1 MNFKVKY
8 HDDVPEYIRK
18 KAHEFFYSKALTEE
32 LDGIAVPCTDF
43 FNELTKIGF
52 RAIIHDYGYE
62 IIPLPLFIKQEL
74 EAYSGEVP
82 HLKQILRNALLQSG
96 LTVDEIEKYAPE
108 LVCNDGADTIK
119 AALCNYA
126 KSMPESFPDLRLYLI
141 SLLPNDASDATQSS
155 WNTDNGIIT
164 VRLEQE
170 YDKDAE
176 ERIYFDFTLF
186 TDNTPACSI
195 CFMDKDQLENVT
207 APVVSKEILTYA
219 LAMLKRH
226 SKERKDIWVEAMKMR
241 IEQ

>member
-8 HDDVPEYIRK
+8 HADVPEDIRK
-18 KAHEFFYSKALTEE
+18 KAHEFFNSKALTEALE
-32 LDGIAVPCTDF
+32 GISVPCTEF
-43 FNELTKIGF
+43 FNELMKLGF
-52 RAIIHDYGYE
+52 RVIIHDYGYE
-62 IIPLPLFIKQEL
+62 IIPLPLFIKQEID
-74 EAYSGEVP
+74 AFSGDVP
-82 HLKQILRNALLQSG
+82 NLKQRLRDYLLRSG

-141 SLLPNDASDATQSS
+141 SLLPNDASDATHSS
-155 WNTDNGIIT
+155 WKTDNGIVS

-176 ERIYFDFTLF
+176 ERIYFDFDLF
-186 TDNTPACSI
+186 PDNTPTCSI